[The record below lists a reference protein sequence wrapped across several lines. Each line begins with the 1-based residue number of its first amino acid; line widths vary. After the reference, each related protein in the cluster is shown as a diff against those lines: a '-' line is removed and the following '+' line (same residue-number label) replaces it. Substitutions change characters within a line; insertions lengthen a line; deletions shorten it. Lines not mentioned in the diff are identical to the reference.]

1 MRAAG
6 LARRY
11 AKALADV
18 ASDQHLLEAVG
29 RDLHTVVETIKRT
42 REITIFFAS
51 PAVPLTDK
59 RRVLHTIAEG
69 TGVKPLTANFLNLI
83 LEKRRF
89 AHLGEIVLAYEEL
102 TDERLGRGKAT
113 VTSAA
118 PLPEPIMRGTE
129 GAPEGRNRERDLSGG
144 AGRPYHCGR
153 FCGADR
159 QHHLRWIRQDTTEKG
174 TRTPAEERVS
184 LILKG

>member
-118 PLPEPIMRGTE
+118 PLPEPIMRGLKERLKAATGKE
-129 GAPEGRNRERDLSGG
+129 IYLEAQVDPAIVGGFVAQIGSTIYDGSVRTQLKRVRE
-144 AGRPYHCGR
+144 
-153 FCGADR
+153 
-159 QHHLRWIRQDTTEKG
+159 HL
-174 TRTPAEERVS
+174 
-184 LILKG
+184 LKSEYR